1 MWPKHLKTDSTLGDS
16 FLGAVKSTKNA
27 DKEKYGYTGYGIGF
41 VVRSK
46 VYFQNEGLGKI
57 IIFCVDKGL
66 LRHTV
71 HRKKIS
77 LSLVKVQQIN
87 WVILQ

>member
-1 MWPKHLKTDSTLGDS
+1 MVKNLKTDSTLGDS
-16 FLGAVKSTKNA
+16 FFGAVKSTKNA
-27 DKEKYGYTGYGIGF
+27 DKEKYGYTGYGTGF
-41 VVRSK
+41 VVGSK
-46 VYFQNEGLGKI
+46 FYFQNEGLGKI
-57 IIFCVDKGL
+57 IVIFWVDKGL
-66 LRHTV
+66 LRYTD